1 MALSVKNSKINTIK
15 HHKKIKKNFILGY
28 LNKMSTYREFVKEM
42 MPKMMSHPP
51 KERMK
56 MIAVEWHK
64 TKGGKGAKKH
74 IKGGM
79 VTGGQVT
86 GGQVTGGLVTGG
98 EEGGMMTAGK
108 LKKSLKSGVR
118 HHGRTKALGGFLS
131 ALGLTLPEEMKD
143 SNNLSVA
150 NAKKLVMH
158 VAKTHGARFADSVVG
173 KLKDM
178 LDHVK
183 KMSKEKGGLL
193 TRA

>member
-64 TKGGKGAKKH
+64 KKGGKAEKKH
-74 IKGGM
+74 IKGGQVTGGM

-86 GGQVTGGLVTGG
+86 GGMVTGG

-108 LKKSLKSGVR
+108 LKKSLKSGLPR
-118 HHGRTKALGGFLS
+118 RGRTKALGGFLS
-131 ALGLTLPEEMKD
+131 ALGLSLPEEMKD

-150 NAKKLVMH
+150 NAKKLIIH
-158 VAKTHGARFADSVVG
+158 VAKTHGAKFADSIVS

-183 KMSKEKGGLL
+183 FSRKENGGML

>member
-1 MALSVKNSKINTIK
+1 
-15 HHKKIKKNFILGY
+15 
-28 LNKMSTYREFVKEM
+28 MSTYREFVKEM

-64 TKGGKGAKKH
+64 KKGGKAEKKH
-74 IKGGM
+74 IK
-79 VTGGQVT
+79 GGQVT
-86 GGQVTGGLVTGG
+86 GGQVTGGMVTGG
-98 EEGGMMTAGK
+98 EEGGMTTGGK

-131 ALGLTLPEEMKD
+131 ALGLSLPEEMKD

-150 NAKKLVMH
+150 NAKKLIIH
-158 VAKTHGARFADSVVG
+158 VAKTHGAKFADSVVG

>member
-1 MALSVKNSKINTIK
+1 MELSVKNSKINNIK
-15 HHKKIKKNFILGY
+15 QHKKIKKNFILGD

-56 MIAVEWHK
+56 LIAVEWHK
-64 TKGGKGAKKH
+64 KKGGKAEKKHTKGGQ
-74 IKGGM
+74 I
-79 VTGGQVT
+79 TGGQVT
-86 GGQVTGGLVTGG
+86 GGMVVGAG
-98 EEGGMMTAGK
+98 EEGGMITAGK
-108 LKKSLKSGVR
+108 LKKSLKSELPHR
-118 HHGRTKALGGFLS
+118 GRTKKQKALGGFLS

-143 SNNLSVA
+143 SNNLSLA

-158 VAKTHGARFADSVVG
+158 IAQTHGEKFANSIVT

-183 KMSKEKGGLL
+183 KMHKEKGGMI
-193 TRA
+193 TEA